1 MDDRPLHVLVADD
14 NQSDRIILC
23 AIVKKMGYTV
33 CEAAD
38 GNEAIDQYLEQKPDI
53 ILLDVIMPNL
63 NGHQAA
69 KSIKTLAGEDMVPII
84 FLTSLQEASDLAT
97 CLESGGDDFI
107 SKPYNKI
114 ILKAKI
120 NAFSRMLKMHNTLQ
134 TQRDLI
140 RENNE
145 HMRHE
150 QQVARAVYD
159 NVAHS
164 GCLDLPNIKHLLS
177 PFSIFNGDV
186 LLAARKPS
194 GSIHILL
201 GDFTGHGL
209 PAAIGAMPLAEIFYG
224 MTAKGFFMS
233 DILREINIKL
243 KKILPVGYFC
253 CTCMANMSFR
263 RNEIEVWMGGLPD
276 FGLYRKKTGLVER
289 IKSNHLPLGVLSSQ
303 AFDAETKTFEFLPG
317 DKFYMWSDGIIEAR
331 NTEGELFGDDRLFAV
346 FDDNNTDDYFD
357 NILKSVNQFVG
368 ENGRDDDTTLL
379 ELSMVDE
386 SEIGKVDIDL
396 SSGAISGPTN
406 WNMVYTLRDETLK
419 SFNPLPIMLNILN
432 DVPALRQLSGQLY
445 TLMAE
450 LFSNAFEHGVLG
462 LSSELKKTADG
473 FAEYYRLRS
482 LAMDSLENAF
492 VRFDFDLTPTHD
504 GGKLTIIV
512 EDSGDGFD
520 YDNDNLNVNI
530 EENVAYSGRGIP
542 LISSLCDSLI
552 YLDKGNKV
560 KVCLSWKSPVEE

>member
-1 MDDRPLHVLVADD
+1 MDERPLQVLVADD
-14 NQSDRIILC
+14 NKSDRMILC
-23 AIVKKMGYTV
+23 AIVKQMGLTV

-38 GNEAIDQYLEQKPDI
+38 GNEAIEQYLEKKPDI

-63 NGHQAA
+63 NGLQAA
-69 KSIKTLAGEDMVPII
+69 KEIKTLAGEDMIPII
-84 FLTSLQEASDLAT
+84 FLTSLQEASDLAA

-107 SKPYNKI
+107 SKPYNKV

-120 NAFSRMLKMHNTLQ
+120 NAFSRMLKMHNILQ
-134 TQRDLI
+134 AQRDVI

-224 MTAKGFFMS
+224 MTAKGFLMA
-233 DILREINIKL
+233 DILREMNSKL
-243 KKILPVGYFC
+243 KNILPVGYFC
-253 CTCMANMSFR
+253 CTCMATLSFR
-263 RNEIEVWMGGLPD
+263 RKELEIWMGGLPD
-276 FGLYRKKTGLVER
+276 FALYRHKTGIAEH
-289 IKSNHLPLGVLSSQ
+289 IKSNHLPLGVLSPQ
-303 AFDAETKTFEFLPG
+303 AFDAETQSVAFLPG

-331 NTEGELFGDDRLFAV
+331 NSEGELFGEERLFST
-346 FDDNNTDDYFD
+346 FTHTDHTLYFE
-357 NILKSVNQFVG
+357 NILKEVNEFVG
-368 ENGRDDDTTLL
+368 EIGRDDDTTLL

-396 SSGAISGPTN
+396 SSGAITGPTD
-406 WNMVYTLRDETLK
+406 WSMSYTLRDETLK
-419 SFNPLPIMLNILN
+419 TFNPLPVMLNILN
-432 DVPALRQLSGQLY
+432 DVPALRRMSGQLY

-450 LFSNAFEHGVLG
+450 LFSNAFEHGVLN

-473 FAEYYRLRS
+473 FAEYYKQRMQ
-482 LAMDSLENAF
+482 AMASLEHAF
-492 VRFDFDLTPTHD
+492 VRFKFDLSPIPN

-512 EDSGDGFD
+512 EDSGDGFE
-520 YDNDNLNVNI
+520 YDNNNFNFKPDENI
-530 EENVAYSGRGIP
+530 AYSGRGIP
-542 LISSLCDSLI
+542 LIYSLCDSLT

-560 KVCLSWKSPVEE
+560 KVCLSWQTQPEE